1 MQADIWGRGCHF
13 HGDSTSSAKVV
24 CDLEQLPAH
33 LSWMYKMLVVTFF
46 ICQEMCYPKCHRSF
60 FFFFFDSCFLFAVA
74 MAKDGEVLPT
84 VFTFL

>member
-1 MQADIWGRGCHF
+1 MDVQNVGGDIF
-13 HGDSTSSAKVV
+13 
-24 CDLEQLPAH
+24 H
-33 LSWMYKMLVVTFF
+33 LSGNVLSQMSQV
-46 ICQEMCYPKCHRSF
+46 IF